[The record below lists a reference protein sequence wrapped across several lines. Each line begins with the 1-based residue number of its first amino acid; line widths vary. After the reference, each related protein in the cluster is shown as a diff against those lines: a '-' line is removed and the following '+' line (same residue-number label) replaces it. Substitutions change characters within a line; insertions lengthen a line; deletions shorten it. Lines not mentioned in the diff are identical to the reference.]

1 MVAKK
6 IKSWRESTLPCD
18 CHVIENAVKF
28 KMSDSEDN
36 VLNVC
41 TKKARMSLTVNAD
54 GSGDDQVKKSS
65 WNNKTIY
72 FPTKM
77 YFFDLWPPN
86 HRGLLPRKKNMI
98 LHFHLVPITK
108 QGKTQ
113 WWTLPRLETH
123 FLFYFH

>member
-1 MVAKK
+1 MILGSEKYYGCKK

-54 GSGDDQVKKSS
+54 GSGDDQVIKVAEITRQLISQPKCIFVICGHRTTGVCSREKK
-65 WNNKTIY
+65 I
-72 FPTKM
+72 
-77 YFFDLWPPN
+77 
-86 HRGLLPRKKNMI
+86 
-98 LHFHLVPITK
+98 
-108 QGKTQ
+108 
-113 WWTLPRLETH
+113 
-123 FLFYFH
+123 